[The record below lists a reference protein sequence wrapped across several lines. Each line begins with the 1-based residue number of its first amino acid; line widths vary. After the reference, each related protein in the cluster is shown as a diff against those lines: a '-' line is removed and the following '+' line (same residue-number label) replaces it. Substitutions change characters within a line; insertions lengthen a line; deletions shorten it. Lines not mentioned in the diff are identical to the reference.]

1 MPYILTVALC
11 LFTITGYDQ
20 AVPPKYDV
28 IIRNGTI
35 YNGSGEP
42 PFKGDI
48 AIIHDTIAAIGN
60 LKTDQGKKEIDAEGL
75 AVAPGFINM
84 LSWADRSLLMDGRSM
99 SNIKQG
105 VTLEVFGEGFSPGPL
120 KRLNRKPVDSLWTT
134 LGGYFKWAMKKG
146 ITPNIASFVGATSV
160 RMHVLGQAN
169 RKPTE
174 QELQQMKTLVKQ
186 AMEDGAMGIGSSLI
200 YAPAIYATTEE
211 LIALCKVASQHDGMY
226 ATHLRSEGDFI
237 LVALNEAIR
246 ISKEA
251 NIATEIYH
259 LKINIARNWNKIDT
273 VLIKIDS
280 ARKAGLKITANMY
293 PYIAS
298 GTGLTSRLPAWVQE
312 GGGKELRKKLKNP
325 QIRKKV
331 LYEMSHGIPYKNSE
345 PENVVITGFRSDS
358 LNALYK
364 GKRLTEIAR
373 LHGKNADETA
383 LDLIV
388 RDKSRIEC
396 IYYLQSETNL
406 RKIIQLPYVS
416 FGSDAGSI
424 DTTRM
429 FKDWGNH
436 PRAFGTFA
444 KVLGKYVREEKLISL
459 EEAVRRMTSLPAAN
473 LKIMKRGRLE
483 KGYYADLAIFD
494 ANTISDRATFDRPRE
509 YALGMIHVFV
519 NGVQVLSGGLHTG
532 AKPGRVIRGPGWKSL
547 KN

>member
-1 MPYILTVALC
+1 MPNILTVALC

-105 VTLEVFGEGFSPGPL
+105 VTLEVFGEGFSPGPV

-160 RMHVLGQAN
+160 RVHVLGQAN